1 MVIQWEAEASF
12 CLLLLSSGFLLPGL
26 SSAGRSGR
34 CKNSSSSRFASNHS
48 TPTYCSREAELSG
61 TIEEVSTVI
70 CSTRMLPWRQR
81 TVLDGLTL
89 GNVPLSHL
97 GSKVTATV
105 RTLNI
110 VGIFRRQDGR
120 QVCGVSTFGNYPLD
134 LSSLAEGADERFM
147 LLSPVALPWSFSL

>member
-12 CLLLLSSGFLLPGL
+12 CLLLKSGFLLSGF

-34 CKNSSSSRFASNHS
+34 CKNSSSSCFASNHS
-48 TPTYCSREAELSG
+48 TPAYCSREAELSG
-61 TIEEVSTVI
+61 TIEEVYTVV
-70 CSTRMLPWRQR
+70 CSTGMLPWRQR

-105 RTLNI
+105 WTLNI
-110 VGIFRRQDGR
+110 VGIFCRQDGR
-120 QVCGVSTFGNYPLD
+120 QV
-134 LSSLAEGADERFM
+134 
-147 LLSPVALPWSFSL
+147 